1 MTDFD
6 YEDDMTPEDRRAAAE
21 GARQIAAEMREHGF
35 ETFMEWAQWRW
46 AKQQEER

>member
-1 MTDFD
+1 MNDFD
-6 YEDDMTPEDRRAAAE
+6 YEDDMTPEDRRAAVE

-46 AKQQEER
+46 AKQQEEQ